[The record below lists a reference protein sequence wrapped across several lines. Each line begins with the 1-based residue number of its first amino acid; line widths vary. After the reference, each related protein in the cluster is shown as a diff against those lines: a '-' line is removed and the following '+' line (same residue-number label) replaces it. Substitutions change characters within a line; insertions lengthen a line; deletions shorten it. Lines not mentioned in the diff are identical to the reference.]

1 MLLLTGFLDLVNILG
16 WGRKKLGCKHP
27 NHEEDEQTIR
37 EANAEQSV
45 QCRMSYL
52 RLFGRSSVRS

>member
-16 WGRKKLGCKHP
+16 WGRKKLVCKHP

-45 QCRMSYL
+45 QCM
-52 RLFGRSSVRS
+52 

>member
-16 WGRKKLGCKHP
+16 WGRKKLVCKHP

-45 QCRMSYL
+45 QCRISCQRSY
-52 RLFGRSSVRS
+52 GMP